1 MAKKHKSLKD
11 IIINYAINN
20 MIEDIPIDTVRKRLY
35 DRVVPASYDDA
46 YFRFKNAINK
56 NSPVYNG
63 DKNFYAYVNR
73 DDIWANYLQIPESKR
88 RNDYDGMK
96 HKVINSKYSP
106 TIGSQ
111 GDYKTLT
118 DMERFYPHIIREA
131 KNKSITETTEEGG
144 RIEEHDPLNFG
155 QSKVSK
161 ILGNFFGP
169 HLVSRGLDPKRGEY
183 ISFYDKWDLSPI
195 GEANTSDESRGIGK
209 PIEFYDR
216 IYLDDYYDIPEEYRK
231 SLENAYYAGYLPEV
245 EITGVRNNN
254 RKIIK

>member
-11 IIINYAINN
+11 IIIDYAINDI
-20 MIEDIPIDTVRKRLY
+20 IEDIPMDSVRKRLY
-35 DRVVPASYDDA
+35 DRVVPISYDNA

-56 NSPVYNG
+56 KSPVYDADRN
-63 DKNFYAYVNR
+63 YISYINR

-88 RNDYDGMK
+88 RNDYDYVK
-96 HKVINSKYSP
+96 RKVINSKYSP

-118 DMERFYPHIIREA
+118 NIEKFYPDIIHEA
-131 KNKSITETTEEGG
+131 KNKSVKGTTKEGI
-144 RIEEHDPLNFG
+144 RIGEHGPLDFG
-155 QSKVSK
+155 QSKVSGV
-161 ILGNFFGP
+161 LSQFFGP
-169 HLVSRGLDPKRGEY
+169 HLVSRGLDPKKGEY

-209 PIEFYDR
+209 PIEFYHR

-245 EITGVRNNN
+245 EITGVR
-254 RKIIK
+254 KK